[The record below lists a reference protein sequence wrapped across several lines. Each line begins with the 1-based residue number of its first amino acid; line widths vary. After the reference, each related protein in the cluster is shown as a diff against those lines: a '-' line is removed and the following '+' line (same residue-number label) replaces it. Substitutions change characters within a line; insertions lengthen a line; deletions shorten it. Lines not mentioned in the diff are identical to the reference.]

1 MYRIVQ
7 ALNNNVA
14 LVKNKYGEQAVVM
27 GLGIT
32 YKKSKGDLIVSDKIE
47 KVFSLKSSE
56 SKENFLTLLRDIPL
70 DFITVTYDVIDS
82 LSSKYHYPVQEYL
95 YVTLTDHI
103 YCSYKAILDNT
114 YQKSDIRQL
123 SQEYQEEYQM
133 ATEALAIFRSKLL
146 ADFPDDEIG
155 KIALHFINAKSLK
168 VDDKKL
174 KVRTAKTILEQ
185 VQKILEQYDI
195 KRTKTN
201 VNFYDRLMVHL
212 TYFIEYLDRSRDDNL
227 SLLEME
233 DQIKQT
239 YPKAYQIADEIY
251 RIITTET
258 GIDNYRSERFY
269 IALHIQRLL

>member
-1 MYRIVQ
+1 MCRIVQ

-14 LVKNKYGEQAVVM
+14 LVKDKYGEQAVVM

-56 SKENFLTLLRDIPL
+56 SKENFLTLLRDVPL

>member
-14 LVKNKYGEQAVVM
+14 LVKNKYGERAVVM

-56 SKENFLTLLRDIPL
+56 SKENFLTLLRDVPL
-70 DFITVTYDVIDS
+70 DFITVTYDAIDS

>member
-56 SKENFLTLLRDIPL
+56 SKENFLTLLRDVPL

>member
-14 LVKNKYGEQAVVM
+14 LVKDKYGEQAVVM

-56 SKENFLTLLRDIPL
+56 SKENFLTLLRDVPL

-103 YCSYKAILDNT
+103 YCSYKAILVNT

-239 YPKAYQIADEIY
+239 YPRAYQIADEIY
-251 RIITTET
+251 RIIIIET
-258 GIDNYRSERFY
+258 GVDSYPSERFY

>member
-1 MYRIVQ
+1 
-7 ALNNNVA
+7 
-14 LVKNKYGEQAVVM
+14 
-27 GLGIT
+27 
-32 YKKSKGDLIVSDKIE
+32 
-47 KVFSLKSSE
+47 
-56 SKENFLTLLRDIPL
+56 
-70 DFITVTYDVIDS
+70 
-82 LSSKYHYPVQEYL
+82 
-95 YVTLTDHI
+95 
-103 YCSYKAILDNT
+103 
-114 YQKSDIRQL
+114 
-123 SQEYQEEYQM
+123 
-133 ATEALAIFRSKLL
+133 KLL

>member
-1 MYRIVQ
+1 MYRIVR

-14 LVKNKYGEQAVVM
+14 LVKNKYGEQAVVL

-56 SKENFLTLLRDIPL
+56 SKENFLTLLRDVPL

>member
-56 SKENFLTLLRDIPL
+56 SKENFLTLLRDVPL

-114 YQKSDIRQL
+114 YQKSDICQL

-233 DQIKQT
+233 YQIKQT

>member
-14 LVKNKYGEQAVVM
+14 FVKDKYGEQAVVM

-56 SKENFLTLLRDIPL
+56 SKENFLTLLRDVPL

>member
-56 SKENFLTLLRDIPL
+56 SKENFLTLLRDVPL

-146 ADFPDDEIG
+146 ADFLDDEIG

>member
-27 GLGIT
+27 GLRIT

-56 SKENFLTLLRDIPL
+56 SKENFLTLLRDVPL

>member
-14 LVKNKYGEQAVVM
+14 LVKDKYGEQAVVM

-56 SKENFLTLLRDIPL
+56 SKENFLTLLRDVPL

-212 TYFIEYLDRSRDDNL
+212 TYFIEYLDRGRDDNL

-239 YPKAYQIADEIY
+239 YPRAYQIADEIY
-251 RIITTET
+251 RIIIIET
-258 GIDNYRSERFY
+258 GVDSYPSERFY

>member
-56 SKENFLTLLRDIPL
+56 SKENFLTLLRDVPL

-114 YQKSDIRQL
+114 YQKSDICQL

-133 ATEALAIFRSKLL
+133 ATEALAIFRSQLL

-155 KIALHFINAKSLK
+155 KIALHFINAKRLK

>member
-14 LVKNKYGEQAVVM
+14 LVKDKYGEQAVVM

-47 KVFSLKSSE
+47 KVFSLKGSE
-56 SKENFLTLLRDIPL
+56 SKENFLTLLRDVPL

-103 YCSYKAILDNT
+103 YCAYRAILDNT
-114 YQKSDIRQL
+114 YQRSDISRLRQD
-123 SQEYQEEYQM
+123 YQQEYQM

-146 ADFPDDEIG
+146 NDFPDDEIG
-155 KIALHFINAKSLK
+155 KIALHFINAKSQK

-185 VQKILEQYDI
+185 YEI

-201 VNFYDRLMVHL
+201 ANFYDRLMVHL

-258 GIDNYRSERFY
+258 GIDNFRSERFY

>member
-14 LVKNKYGEQAVVM
+14 LVKDKYGEQAVVM

-56 SKENFLTLLRDIPL
+56 SKENFLTLLRDVPL

-239 YPKAYQIADEIY
+239 YPRAYQIADEIY
-251 RIITTET
+251 RIIIIET
-258 GIDNYRSERFY
+258 GVDSYPSERFY

>member
-114 YQKSDIRQL
+114 YQKSDICQL

-133 ATEALAIFRSKLL
+133 ATEALAIFRSQLL

>member
-56 SKENFLTLLRDIPL
+56 SKENFLTLLRDVPL
-70 DFITVTYDVIDS
+70 DFITATYDVIDS

>member
-14 LVKNKYGEQAVVM
+14 LVKDKYGEQAVVM
-27 GLGIT
+27 ELGIT

-56 SKENFLTLLRDIPL
+56 SKENFLTLLRDVPL

-251 RIITTET
+251 RIITIET

>member
-56 SKENFLTLLRDIPL
+56 SKENFLTLLRDVPL

-146 ADFPDDEIG
+146 DDFPDDEIG

>member
-14 LVKNKYGEQAVVM
+14 LVKDKYGEQAVVM

-56 SKENFLTLLRDIPL
+56 SKENFLTLLRDVPL

-251 RIITTET
+251 RIITIET
-258 GIDNYRSERFY
+258 GIDNYRSKRFY

>member
-1 MYRIVQ
+1 M
-7 ALNNNVA
+7 
-14 LVKNKYGEQAVVM
+14 
-27 GLGIT
+27 
-32 YKKSKGDLIVSDKIE
+32 
-47 KVFSLKSSE
+47 
-56 SKENFLTLLRDIPL
+56 
-70 DFITVTYDVIDS
+70 
-82 LSSKYHYPVQEYL
+82 
-95 YVTLTDHI
+95 
-103 YCSYKAILDNT
+103 
-114 YQKSDIRQL
+114 
-123 SQEYQEEYQM
+123 
-133 ATEALAIFRSKLL
+133 
-146 ADFPDDEIG
+146 
-155 KIALHFINAKSLK
+155 
-168 VDDKKL
+168 DDKKL

>member
-56 SKENFLTLLRDIPL
+56 SKENFLTLLRDVPL

-212 TYFIEYLDRSRDDNL
+212 TYFIEYLDRSWDDNL

>member
-95 YVTLTDHI
+95 YVTLTNHI

>member
-32 YKKSKGDLIVSDKIE
+32 YKKSKGDLTVSDKIE

-56 SKENFLTLLRDIPL
+56 SKENFLTLLRDVPL

>member
-7 ALNNNVA
+7 ALNNNVS

-56 SKENFLTLLRDIPL
+56 SKENFLTLLRDVPL

>member
-133 ATEALAIFRSKLL
+133 ATEALAIFRSQLL

>member
-56 SKENFLTLLRDIPL
+56 SKENFLTLLRDVPL

-123 SQEYQEEYQM
+123 SQKYQEEYQM

>member
-14 LVKNKYGEQAVVM
+14 LVKDKYGEQAVVM

-56 SKENFLTLLRDIPL
+56 SKENFLTLLRDVPL

-114 YQKSDIRQL
+114 YQKSDICQL

-133 ATEALAIFRSKLL
+133 ATEALAIFRSQLL

>member
-27 GLGIT
+27 GLGII

-56 SKENFLTLLRDIPL
+56 SKENFLTLLRDVPL

>member
-56 SKENFLTLLRDIPL
+56 SKENFLTLLRDVPL

-233 DQIKQT
+233 DQI
-239 YPKAYQIADEIY
+239 
-251 RIITTET
+251 
-258 GIDNYRSERFY
+258 
-269 IALHIQRLL
+269 

>member
-56 SKENFLTLLRDIPL
+56 SKENFLTLLRDVPL

-239 YPKAYQIADEIY
+239 YSKAYQIADEIY

>member
-14 LVKNKYGEQAVVM
+14 LVKDKYGEQAVVM

>member
-14 LVKNKYGEQAVVM
+14 LVKDKYGEQAVVM

-47 KVFSLKSSE
+47 KVFSLKGSE
-56 SKENFLTLLRDIPL
+56 SKENFLTLLRDVPL

-103 YCSYKAILDNT
+103 YCAYRAILDNT
-114 YQKSDIRQL
+114 YQRSDISRLRQD
-123 SQEYQEEYQM
+123 YQQEYQM

-146 ADFPDDEIG
+146 NDFPDDEIG
-155 KIALHFINAKSLK
+155 KIALHFINAKSQK

-174 KVRTAKTILEQ
+174 KVRTAKTILER
-185 VQKILEQYDI
+185 VQEVLEQYEI

-201 VNFYDRLMVHL
+201 ANFYDRLMVHL

-258 GIDNYRSERFY
+258 GIDNFRSERFY

>member
-1 MYRIVQ
+1 MYRIVR

-56 SKENFLTLLRDIPL
+56 SKENFLTLLRDVPL

>member
-14 LVKNKYGEQAVVM
+14 LVKDKYGEQAVVM

-201 VNFYDRLMVHL
+201 VNFHDRLMVHL

>member
-32 YKKSKGDLIVSDKIE
+32 YKKSKGNLIVSDKIE

-56 SKENFLTLLRDIPL
+56 SKENFLTLLRDVPL

>member
-56 SKENFLTLLRDIPL
+56 SKENFLTLLRDVPL

-146 ADFPDDEIG
+146 DDFPDDEIG

-227 SLLEME
+227 SLLEVE

>member
-56 SKENFLTLLRDIPL
+56 SKENFLTLLKDVPL